1 MHLSHAGG
9 VFITSYLKTDL
20 PMCRWNYPKD
30 HKNPTIT
37 YTLFSRF
44 EKKFPSKNSLM
55 EYIFWNKSLIH
66 IYIYQSYKEY
76 HILKDTHITHFL
88 LGKSYN

>member
-1 MHLSHAGG
+1 
-9 VFITSYLKTDL
+9 
-20 PMCRWNYPKD
+20 
-30 HKNPTIT
+30 
-37 YTLFSRF
+37 
-44 EKKFPSKNSLM
+44 M

-88 LGKSYN
+88 LGTVNHITDIYKLSK